1 MIYVCTLSNDKNIVL
16 EGKEALRT
24 VDDLYKVIAK
34 PDCTGIEIR
43 DDFVEKFYS
52 PRSISKLLNEIK
64 ILNPR
69 INIVTE
75 NNYWTKDDY
84 NMDFIDMLKDPED
97 FTLWVLANKEESFDL
112 YKSLVE
118 EHNEVV
124 QDSLVANSKI
134 SNLNLDYVELE
145 RTLKEEKARSAYLN
159 EMLQLVNSKHGT
171 LVNKINMSYNIGV
184 SMENLEG
191 IDLKV
196 NTYQK
201 ILYIKEVTRVIYTD
215 SFIYYLQEILKTL
228 YPKPARLLVIEAPY
242 AYKRSRL
249 YPNCKNHLNMC
260 VGDVFK
266 EDIFTAGYQENVTKD
281 ILKNPSRYP
290 YLIILDR
297 SGWDKPFVR
306 GKNVETY
313 YTISDLKDAQGF
325 ESFNRILSYNKNTL
339 HVNHIEDFDEMPP
352 QEKMKRY
359 SSMEIMHKTID
370 LLEGTSNE

>member
-159 EMLQLVNSKHGT
+159 EMLQLVNSKHNT

-242 AYKRSRL
+242 AYKKSRL